1 MKKYTTPTVEV
12 KTFAAVNKI
21 ADVSDWLS
29 TDAVGKTVAAAGI
42 DASAITS
49 YALNS

>member
-12 KTFAAVNKI
+12 KTFVAVNKI
-21 ADVSDWLS
+21 ADVNEWLS
-29 TDAVGKTVAAAGI
+29 TDTVGKTVAATV